1 MTHVA
6 LRPQFRVLL
15 PRTLPPPDHIKGMG
29 HFFFFPNSFWQEKL
43 APDSFI
49 FQIKAISVFI
59 IRVRRNGLEFFKL
72 LSSAIHKEHSSR
84 S

>member
-15 PRTLPPPDHIKGMG
+15 PRTFPPPDHIKGMG
-29 HFFFFPNSFWQEKL
+29 LFFFFYSFWQEKL

-84 S
+84 P